1 MPLFCSDKKLKKQSK
16 NCKYLFGGIVLH
28 SCRSV
33 ALLENAG
40 WHAVDQA
47 TEHHIQ
53 KFMKHFFLIY
63 HTTDS
68 TDYFFN
74 KLTEHRKWSM
84 LNSCESRQ
92 SPFLHANKP
101 QYYNL
106 WGR

>member
-1 MPLFCSDKKLKKQSK
+1 MSLFCSDTKLKKQSK

-53 KFMKHFFLIY
+53 KFMKHFFLI
-63 HTTDS
+63 
-68 TDYFFN
+68 
-74 KLTEHRKWSM
+74 
-84 LNSCESRQ
+84 
-92 SPFLHANKP
+92 P
-101 QYYNL
+101 
-106 WGR
+106 